1 MDAYVSRN
9 MAYNFFEKFGNLK
22 SVRLT
27 QDQKGNLAWVQSD
40 KEIYRISYRVGEF
53 IEKGRKEAKGRFR
66 EIKYNSPLL
75 YHGELYF
82 YRHYNKI
89 HPTNAWINRP
99 EIISCGKMLKQLFPQ
114 KKNLELKLFA
124 VRRKDAGLKLLN
136 YLWVLYENG
145 NMIFF
150 IHAFQNGSK
159 ESNPEE
165 YGWHEIRMGESFTT
179 RKAANSFSI
188 PKKKN
193 YVYVNLMP
201 DNKKR

>member
-27 QDQKGNLAWVQSD
+27 QDTKGNLAWVQSD

-53 IEKGRKEAKGRFR
+53 IEKSRKEAKGRFR

-82 YRHYNKI
+82 YRHYNKT

-99 EIISCGKMLKQLFPQ
+99 EIISCGKMLKQLFSQ

-124 VRRKDAGLKLLN
+124 IRRKDTGLKLLN
-136 YLWVLYENG
+136 YLWALYEKG

-150 IHAFQNGSK
+150 IHAFQNGLK

-165 YGWHEIRMGESFTT
+165 CGWHEIRMGESFYDTEG
-179 RKAANSFSI
+179 RKFFLHTEKEELCIRQIEA
-188 PKKKN
+188 
-193 YVYVNLMP
+193 
-201 DNKKR
+201 